1 MRACWY
7 SWSPELCS
15 LHPSKP
21 SLAVCSSVALMTS
34 KAAFPDGRPSASAGC
49 SAMPLGTFHSL
60 CPGDGGVPWELASV
74 CSNNKK
80 KNAIRGR
87 IYTFSFFVSN
97 DSSPSGA
104 AHWRFDWPRQAP
116 LSWAAEWTM
125 CWTSDLPERTD
136 VCFSATSL
144 THLFKAPK
152 QIHFHADG
160 NPSLPLCTWMCILL
174 QIRQICVDLLS

>member
-34 KAAFPDGRPSASAGC
+34 KAAFPDGRPQPVQAAVQCHWALFTHCVLGMEGC
-49 SAMPLGTFHSL
+49 LGSWLLFAATT
-60 CPGDGGVPWELASV
+60 
-74 CSNNKK
+74 K